1 MQERKCSREAP
12 GRNLRELQPV
22 SGGRSGVPGKA
33 ICLIIP
39 GSSRSKELHIEEP
52 KISSKGEG
60 GDERQQ
66 CEMGRAVRGGDCSE
80 ESDSG
85 NAKGQVVRSDGDCFA
100 RCAEGGG
107 RRA

>member
-12 GRNLRELQPV
+12 GRNLRELQHV
-22 SGGRSGVPGKA
+22 SGGRSGEPGSE

-39 GSSRSKELHIEEP
+39 GSSRSKELHVEEP
-52 KISSKGEG
+52 KISSKGKG

-66 CEMGRAVRGGDCSE
+66 CEMGCAGRGGDRSQ

-100 RCAEGGG
+100 RCAEGRG
-107 RRA
+107 RCA